1 MVNTAVSRSDF
12 DSYCIQTPN
21 DARLGSV
28 SGQQVCG
35 LYDVKASAFGR
46 PVSDVRMRITDI
58 DGANGNPVE
67 AFNGVDFGLDFRM
80 GNGGLIAGGLTVGRT
95 VVDQCWQNDLP
106 NVAQIGT
113 SKPSTSGGSSD
124 LTPRSAGF
132 CDVTPAWW
140 NGVGSQAKIQ
150 FVFPLRYGFA
160 VSGSYKNL
168 PGVPVTALANSVLV
182 PPTTLGRALN
192 GPVNYQL
199 LPSPNAGST
208 ALASS
213 AYDDRLNQ
221 VDTRL
226 ARTFRVNSV
235 KLQAI
240 LELYNVFNSRPSQGN
255 NTTYTRPGTP
265 QGWQTP
271 GALLG
276 GRLLK
281 FGTQIDF

>member
-1 MVNTAVSRSDF
+1 M
-12 DSYCIQTPN
+12 
-21 DARLGSV
+21 
-28 SGQQVCG
+28 
-35 LYDVKASAFGR
+35 
-46 PVSDVRMRITDI
+46 
-58 DGANGNPVE
+58 
-67 AFNGVDFGLDFRM
+67 
-80 GNGGLIAGGLTVGRT
+80 
-95 VVDQCWQNDLP
+95 
-106 NVAQIGT
+106 
-113 SKPSTSGGSSD
+113 
-124 LTPRSAGF
+124 
-132 CDVTPAWW
+132 
-140 NGVGSQAKIQ
+140 
-150 FVFPLRYGFA
+150 RYGFA
-160 VSGSYKNL
+160 VSGSYQNL
-168 PGVPVTALANSVLV
+168 PGVPVTALANSVVV

-199 LPSPNAGST
+199 LPSPNSGST

-255 NTTYTRPGTP
+255 NTTYTAPGTP